1 MEGFLMLINNLK
13 AGIFFLLFIFIIQIS
28 FEIPKK
34 SFAQSENLKITKPYI
49 KVIGKNAKSA
59 AGYMVIE
66 NLGSEKIT
74 LIEAVGDFGFTM
86 LHTSEEKDGVVSMI
100 HLDNV
105 NIEKGKKVKF
115 VPGGLHI
122 MFLNITE
129 DISKASKKNIQLKFK
144 NSEIS
149 FTKTISFKVKAK

>member
-1 MEGFLMLINNLK
+1 MFITNLK
-13 AGIFFLLFIFIIQIS
+13 TGCFFLLLIFIIQIS
-28 FEIPKK
+28 FDVPKK
-34 SFAQSENLKITKPYI
+34 SFAQSEQLKITKPYI

-66 NLGSEKIT
+66 NLGGEKIT
-74 LIEAVGDFGFTM
+74 FFEAVGDSGFTM

-105 NIEKGKKVKF
+105 DIEKGKKVKF

-122 MFLNITE
+122 MFVGITE
-129 DISKASKKNIQLKFK
+129 DLSKASKKNILLKFK
-144 NSEIS
+144 NSETS
-149 FTKTISFKVKAK
+149 FTKTISFEVKAK

>member
-1 MEGFLMLINNLK
+1 MFITNLK
-13 AGIFFLLFIFIIQIS
+13 TGCFFLLLIFTIQIS
-28 FEIPKK
+28 FDVPKK
-34 SFAQSENLKITKPYI
+34 SFAQSEQLKITKPYI

-66 NLGSEKIT
+66 NLGGEKIT
-74 LIEAVGDFGFTM
+74 LFEAVGDFGFTM

-105 NIEKGKKVKF
+105 DIEKGKKVKF

-122 MFLNITE
+122 MFVGITE
-129 DISKASKKNIQLKFK
+129 DLSKASKKNILLKFK
-144 NSEIS
+144 NSETS
-149 FTKTISFKVKAK
+149 FTKTISFEVRAK

>member
-1 MEGFLMLINNLK
+1 MFITNFKTGC
-13 AGIFFLLFIFIIQIS
+13 FFLLFIFIIQIS
-28 FEIPKK
+28 FDVPRK
-34 SFAQSENLKITKPYI
+34 SFAQSQQLKITKPYI

-59 AGYMVIE
+59 AGYLVIE

-74 LIEAVGDFGFTM
+74 LFEAVGDFGFTM

-105 NIEKGKKVKF
+105 DIEKGKKVKF

-122 MFLNITE
+122 MFVGITE
-129 DISKASKKNIQLKFK
+129 DLSKASEKNILLKFK
-144 NSEIS
+144 NSETS
-149 FTKTISFKVKAK
+149 FTKTISFEVKAK

>member
-1 MEGFLMLINNLK
+1 MFITNLK
-13 AGIFFLLFIFIIQIS
+13 TGCFFLLLIFIIQIS
-28 FEIPKK
+28 FDVPKK
-34 SFAQSENLKITKPYI
+34 SFAQSEQLKITKPYI

-66 NLGSEKIT
+66 NLGGEKIT
-74 LIEAVGDFGFTM
+74 LFEAVGDFGFTM

-105 NIEKGKKVKF
+105 DIEKGKKVKF

-122 MFLNITE
+122 MFVGITE
-129 DISKASKKNIQLKFK
+129 DLSKTSKKNILLKFK
-144 NSEIS
+144 NSETS
-149 FTKTISFKVKAK
+149 FTKTISFEVKAK

>member
-1 MEGFLMLINNLK
+1 MFITNLK
-13 AGIFFLLFIFIIQIS
+13 TGCFFLLLIFIIQIS
-28 FEIPKK
+28 FDVPKK
-34 SFAQSENLKITKPYI
+34 SFAQSEQLKITKPYI

-66 NLGSEKIT
+66 NLGDEKIT
-74 LIEAVGDFGFTM
+74 LFEAVGDFGFTM

-100 HLDNV
+100 HLDKV

-122 MFLNITE
+122 MFLGITE
-129 DISKASKKNIQLKFK
+129 DLSKASKKNILLKFK
-144 NSEIS
+144 NSETS
-149 FTKTISFKVKAK
+149 FTKTISFEVKAK

>member
-1 MEGFLMLINNLK
+1 MFITNLK
-13 AGIFFLLFIFIIQIS
+13 TGCFFLLFIFIIQIS
-28 FEIPKK
+28 FDVPKK
-34 SFAQSENLKITKPYI
+34 SFAQSEQLKITKPYI

-66 NLGSEKIT
+66 NLGGEKIT
-74 LIEAVGDFGFTM
+74 LLEAVGDFAFTM

-105 NIEKGKKVKF
+105 DIEKGKKVKF

-122 MFLNITE
+122 MFVGITE
-129 DISKASKKNIQLKFK
+129 DLSKASTKNILLKFK
-144 NSEIS
+144 NSETS
-149 FTKTISFKVKAK
+149 FTKTISFEVKAK

>member
-1 MEGFLMLINNLK
+1 MFITNFKTGC
-13 AGIFFLLFIFIIQIS
+13 FFLLLIFIIQIS
-28 FEIPKK
+28 FDVPKK
-34 SFAQSENLKITKPYI
+34 SFAQSEQLKITKPYI

-66 NLGSEKIT
+66 NLGGEKIT
-74 LIEAVGDFGFTM
+74 LFEVVSDFGFTM

-122 MFLNITE
+122 MFVGITE
-129 DISKASKKNIQLKFK
+129 DLSKASKKNILLKFK
-144 NSEIS
+144 NSETS
-149 FTKTISFKVKAK
+149 FTKTISFEVKAK

>member
-1 MEGFLMLINNLK
+1 MFITNLK
-13 AGIFFLLFIFIIQIS
+13 TGCFFLLLIFIIQIS
-28 FEIPKK
+28 FDVPKK
-34 SFAQSENLKITKPYI
+34 SFAQSEQLKITKPYI

-66 NLGSEKIT
+66 NLGGEKIT
-74 LIEAVGDFGFTM
+74 LFEAVGDFGFTM

-105 NIEKGKKVKF
+105 DIEKGKKVKF

-122 MFLNITE
+122 MFVGITE
-129 DISKASKKNIQLKFK
+129 DLSKASTKNILLKFK
-144 NSEIS
+144 NSETS
-149 FTKTISFKVKAK
+149 FTKTISFEVKAK

>member
-1 MEGFLMLINNLK
+1 MFITNLK
-13 AGIFFLLFIFIIQIS
+13 TGCFFLLLIFIIQIS
-28 FEIPKK
+28 FDVPKK
-34 SFAQSENLKITKPYI
+34 SFAQSEQLKITKPYI

-66 NLGSEKIT
+66 NLGGEKIT
-74 LIEAVGDFGFTM
+74 LFEAVGDFGFTM

-105 NIEKGKKVKF
+105 DIEKGKKVKF

-122 MFLNITE
+122 MFVGITE
-129 DISKASKKNIQLKFK
+129 DLSKASKKNILLKFK

-149 FTKTISFKVKAK
+149 FTKTISFEVKAK

>member
-1 MEGFLMLINNLK
+1 MFITNLK
-13 AGIFFLLFIFIIQIS
+13 TGCFFLLLIFIIQIS
-28 FEIPKK
+28 FDVPKK
-34 SFAQSENLKITKPYI
+34 SFAQSEQLKITKPYI

-66 NLGSEKIT
+66 NLGGEKIT
-74 LIEAVGDFGFTM
+74 LFEAVGDFGFTM

-100 HLDNV
+100 HLDKV

-122 MFLNITE
+122 MFIGITE
-129 DISKASKKNIQLKFK
+129 DLSKASKKDILLKFK
-144 NSEIS
+144 NSETS
-149 FTKTISFKVKAK
+149 FTKTISFEVKAK

>member
-1 MEGFLMLINNLK
+1 MFITNFKTGC
-13 AGIFFLLFIFIIQIS
+13 FFLLLIFIIQIS
-28 FEIPKK
+28 FDVPKK
-34 SFAQSENLKITKPYI
+34 SFAQSEQLKITKPYI

-59 AGYMVIE
+59 AGYMVIK

-74 LIEAVGDFGFTM
+74 LFEAVGDFGFTM

-105 NIEKGKKVKF
+105 DIEKGKKVKF

-122 MFLNITE
+122 MFVGIKVNSIVFCIIVVYRIQITE
-129 DISKASKKNIQLKFK
+129 
-144 NSEIS
+144 
-149 FTKTISFKVKAK
+149 

>member
-1 MEGFLMLINNLK
+1 MFITNLK
-13 AGIFFLLFIFIIQIS
+13 TGCFFLLLIFIIQIS
-28 FEIPKK
+28 FDIPKK
-34 SFAQSENLKITKPYI
+34 SFAQSEQLKITKPYI

-66 NLGSEKIT
+66 NLGGENIT
-74 LIEAVGDFGFTM
+74 LFEAVGDFGFTM

-105 NIEKGKKVKF
+105 DIEKGKKVKF

-122 MFLNITE
+122 MFVGITE
-129 DISKASKKNIQLKFK
+129 DLSKASKKNILLKFK
-144 NSEIS
+144 NSETS
-149 FTKTISFKVKAK
+149 FTKTISFEVKAK

>member
-1 MEGFLMLINNLK
+1 MFITNLK
-13 AGIFFLLFIFIIQIS
+13 TGCFFLLLIFIIQIS
-28 FEIPKK
+28 FDVPKK
-34 SFAQSENLKITKPYI
+34 SFAQSEQLKITKPYI

-66 NLGSEKIT
+66 NLGGEKIT
-74 LIEAVGDFGFTM
+74 LFEAVGDFGFSM

-105 NIEKGKKVKF
+105 DIEKGKKVKF

-122 MFLNITE
+122 MFVGITE
-129 DISKASKKNIQLKFK
+129 DLSKASTKNILLKFK
-144 NSEIS
+144 NSETS
-149 FTKTISFKVKAK
+149 FTKTISFEVKAK

>member
-1 MEGFLMLINNLK
+1 MFITNLK
-13 AGIFFLLFIFIIQIS
+13 TGCFFLLLIFIIQIS
-28 FEIPKK
+28 FDVPKK
-34 SFAQSENLKITKPYI
+34 SFAQSEQLKITKPYI

-66 NLGSEKIT
+66 NLGGEKIT

-105 NIEKGKKVKF
+105 DIEKGKKVKF

-122 MFLNITE
+122 MFVGITE
-129 DISKASKKNIQLKFK
+129 DLSKASKKNILLKFK
-144 NSEIS
+144 NSETS
-149 FTKTISFKVKAK
+149 FTKTISFEVKAK

>member
-1 MEGFLMLINNLK
+1 MFITNFKTGC
-13 AGIFFLLFIFIIQIS
+13 FFLLFIFIIQIS
-28 FEIPKK
+28 FDVPRK
-34 SFAQSENLKITKPYI
+34 SFAQSQQLKITKPYI

-74 LIEAVGDFGFTM
+74 LFEAVGDFGFTM

-105 NIEKGKKVKF
+105 DIEKGKKVKF

-122 MFLNITE
+122 MFVGITE
-129 DISKASKKNIQLKFK
+129 DLSKASKKNILLKFK
-144 NSEIS
+144 NSETS
-149 FTKTISFKVKAK
+149 FTKTISFEVTAK

>member
-1 MEGFLMLINNLK
+1 MFITNFKTGC
-13 AGIFFLLFIFIIQIS
+13 FFLLFIFIIQIS
-28 FEIPKK
+28 FDVPRK
-34 SFAQSENLKITKPYI
+34 SFAQSQQLKITKPYI

-66 NLGSEKIT
+66 NLGGEKIT
-74 LIEAVGDFGFTM
+74 LFEAVGDFGFTM

-105 NIEKGKKVKF
+105 DIEKGKKVKF

-122 MFLNITE
+122 MFVGITE
-129 DISKASKKNIQLKFK
+129 DLSKASKKNILLKFK
-144 NSEIS
+144 NSETS
-149 FTKTISFKVKAK
+149 FTKTISFEVKAK

>member
-1 MEGFLMLINNLK
+1 MFITNFKTGC
-13 AGIFFLLFIFIIQIS
+13 FFLLFIFIIQIS
-28 FEIPKK
+28 FDVPKK
-34 SFAQSENLKITKPYI
+34 SFAQSEQLKITKPYI

-66 NLGSEKIT
+66 NLGREKIT
-74 LIEAVGDFGFTM
+74 LFEAVGDFGFTM

-105 NIEKGKKVKF
+105 DIEKGKEVKF

-122 MFLNITE
+122 MFVGITE
-129 DISKASKKNIQLKFK
+129 DLSKASKKNILLKFK
-144 NSEIS
+144 NSETS
-149 FTKTISFKVKAK
+149 FTKTISFEVKAK

>member
-1 MEGFLMLINNLK
+1 MFITNLK
-13 AGIFFLLFIFIIQIS
+13 TGCFFLLLIFIIQIS
-28 FEIPKK
+28 FDVPKK
-34 SFAQSENLKITKPYI
+34 SFAQSEQLKITKPYI
-49 KVIGKNAKSA
+49 KVIGKNANSA

-66 NLGSEKIT
+66 NLGGEKIT
-74 LIEAVGDFGFTM
+74 LFEAVGDFGFTM

-105 NIEKGKKVKF
+105 DIEKGKKVKF

-122 MFLNITE
+122 MFVGITE
-129 DISKASKKNIQLKFK
+129 DLSKDSKKNILLKFK

-149 FTKTISFKVKAK
+149 FTKTISFEVKAK

>member
-1 MEGFLMLINNLK
+1 MFITNLK
-13 AGIFFLLFIFIIQIS
+13 IGCFFLLLIFIIQIS
-28 FEIPKK
+28 FDVPKK
-34 SFAQSENLKITKPYI
+34 SFAQSEQLKITKPYI

-66 NLGSEKIT
+66 NLGGEKII
-74 LIEAVGDFGFTM
+74 LFEAVGDFGFTM

-105 NIEKGKKVKF
+105 DIEKGKKVKF

-122 MFLNITE
+122 MFVGITE
-129 DISKASKKNIQLKFK
+129 DLSKASKKNILLKFK
-144 NSEIS
+144 NSETS
-149 FTKTISFKVKAK
+149 FTKAISFKVKAE